1 MPDIATTQE
10 LTLFLLRRILSSIF
24 AIIGVFVIVFLVSHA
39 LSPDP
44 ARLWAG
50 PKARSSTIYAVE
62 VRYHLNQPYPIQF
75 YYFIKDYLT
84 GNLGVDPVTGKS
96 IASEIAY
103 YLPNTLELVLASLVV
118 IVVVGVFLGYV
129 SAVNFGGY
137 RDAAIRVFYLASWA
151 TPTYLGAILAVLGFA
166 TYLRLFPSG
175 GMYSPTLTP
184 PPHVTGIFIL
194 DSLIAGDWAD
204 FASGVYHLTLPALTL
219 AFLNFGI
226 ITRVARSSMLEA
238 KWSPHVK
245 QAAAKGLPTTTIRVR
260 HVLRNGLIDVN
271 TLGAVMFGWLL
282 GGTVV
287 VEQIF
292 AWPGIGQFAYSAI
305 ASDNYPVLIPV
316 VLVFTVGV
324 ILANLVADILY
335 SVLDPRIRLGGGR

>member
-1 MPDIATTQE
+1 LTTPRE
-10 LTLFLLRRILSSIF
+10 LFLFLFKRVVSSIF
-24 AIIGVFVIVFLVSHA
+24 ALIGVFVIVFLVSHA

-50 PKARSSTIYAVE
+50 PKAKPSTIYAIE

-84 GNLGVDPVTGKS
+84 GNFGIDPLTGKP
-96 IASEIAY
+96 IAAEIGY
-103 YLPNTLELVLASLVV
+103 YLPNTLELVLASLVI
-118 IVVVGVFLGYV
+118 IVVLGVFLGYV

-151 TPTYLGAILAVLGFA
+151 TPTYLGAMLAVLGFA
-166 TYLRLFPSG
+166 TYLKLFPSG

-184 PPHVTGIFIL
+184 PPRVTGIFVL
-194 DSLIAGDWAD
+194 DSLLSGNWAD
-204 FASGVYHLTLPALTL
+204 FSSGIYHLALPALTL

-226 ITRVARSSMLEA
+226 ITRVARSSILEA
-238 KWSPHVK
+238 RWSPHVK
-245 QAAAKGLPTTTIRVR
+245 SAAAKGLPTRTIRVR
-260 HVLRNGLIDVN
+260 HILRNGLIDVN

-282 GGTVV
+282 SGTVV

-292 AWPGIGQFAYSAI
+292 GWPGIGQFAYSAI
-305 ASDNYPVLIPV
+305 AADNYPVLIPV

-324 ILANLVADILY
+324 IIANLVADVLY